1 MASIFS
7 KIVSGDIPSYKV
19 AENDHFLA
27 FLDIF
32 PLKKGHTLVIPKKEV
47 DYLFDLDEKTYQD
60 LWTFARKVAAGVEAA
75 IPCKR
80 MGVCVLGMEVPHA
93 HIHLVPLDSE
103 GDLNFRNPKKEFS
116 EDEFKVIA
124 ESIRSKI
131 SID

>member
-1 MASIFS
+1 MTSIFS

-47 DYLFDLDEKTYQD
+47 DYLFDLDEKTYND
-60 LWTFARKVAAGVEAA
+60 LWAFARKVAVGVEAA

-116 EDEFKVIA
+116 EEEFRAIA

-131 SID
+131 SLD